1 VASCD
6 EEYKKALRAPLYGR
20 IREYQNFDNKVK
32 ITSIEENTNNE
43 ILPEN
48 PTVQN
53 LLAVRN
59 ITSNSEI
66 VEEENDQNISKD
78 DNLLTTPLNQ
88 PAEQVPPVENN
99 PFISPEVEQALGILD
114 TAIAVIRGSKTDE
127 IIKLQNLLS
136 YDATLE
142 DDTVTSRSSQTNHL
156 DHLPNEPFATAPT
169 QSSRS
174 ACRDIDHSYVV
185 LSCQL
190 MAYLLHGQ
198 TAYM

>member
-1 VASCD
+1 
-6 EEYKKALRAPLYGR
+6 
-20 IREYQNFDNKVK
+20 VK